1 MSRRMSGGALQPNRR
16 YVQIAFNHSLYE
28 VRRILPQIPY
38 DPRIIIEAG
47 TPFCKREGMNG
58 VRMIRRMWRGLVLAD
73 LKVTDGAAQE
83 VSFAVGA
90 GANLVTAAGSSPP
103 ETLDFFTEAC
113 HRYGVYSAIDM
124 LGVENP
130 LRRLMNLK
138 QKPDIVVIHKGR
150 DEEINPRSIIRYKD
164 ISKVRG
170 KYDVLIAVAG
180 GLVPQKARTAY
191 FNGADIAILNI
202 VQPNDFNEGLN
213 VNSNFRQLIPIILS
227 EAGQ

>member
-1 MSRRMSGGALQPNRR
+1 MSRRMSSALVPNRR

-90 GANLVTAAGSSPP
+90 GANIITALGSSPS

-113 HRYGVYSAIDM
+113 HRYGVFSAIDF
-124 LGVENP
+124 LGVDNP
-130 LRRLMNLK
+130 LRRMLPLK
-138 QKPDIVVIHKGR
+138 NKPDMVVIHKGR
-150 DEEINPRSIIRYKD
+150 DEEINPRNIIRYRD
-164 ISKVRG
+164 ISKIRG
-170 KYDVLIAVAG
+170 KYDVLVSVAG
-180 GLVPQKARTAY
+180 GLIPEKIRTSF
-191 FNGADIAILNI
+191 FNGSDIAILNI

-213 VNSNFRQLIPIILS
+213 VNSNFRQLIPIVLS